1 MRYFVV
7 WFSYLFRKK
16 NFYNDLIRIWRTPL
30 SSRVQPASHM
40 IHLLCLSFVPS
51 CDRRTALAAAI
62 NMREVQHM
70 KDELAATMAKDET
83 RKRRLEDNI
92 VATVELFPDVG
103 RRNRQF
109 SVDEGRLADVG
120 ARRRDDE
127 WKWNVLSDLEYA
139 MGECAAADGE

>member
-1 MRYFVV
+1 
-7 WFSYLFRKK
+7 
-16 NFYNDLIRIWRTPL
+16 
-30 SSRVQPASHM
+30 
-40 IHLLCLSFVPS
+40 
-51 CDRRTALAAAI
+51 
-62 NMREVQHM
+62 M